1 MKNYKM
7 SSMFPFNYL
16 KLQHKFAL
24 AILGNI
30 LLVLIVFS
38 IIIDDYYEEKL
49 IQNVQEKH
57 VSIVKNLADDAV
69 DALLVRNY
77 SQLNIL
83 VNSAQEAVLSMYAY
97 VLDESGRVV
106 AHTDQKK
113 LGQDFELPKEN
124 GFFIEED
131 SRNGVTIRDFIV
143 PIQVKGEHIGYV
155 VLGINKGK
163 EIQFI
168 ANGLHTLRTK
178 LLVVSF
184 GLFSLGIFF
193 SVMLARVLTRRIYR
207 LKARIGQ
214 VQQGNLQVETSKVYS
229 ISCLEVFD
237 CPYQECPAYGK
248 PHCWTIAHT
257 FNAQQREC
265 VNCPVYKGACG
276 DEIGE
281 LELAFDQMVVELRNY
296 LDKLKETTKE
306 KSRLERL
313 YLLGQMSS
321 QMAHEIKNPLNAIH
335 GAAHYIKGNFQG
347 QMLQEFTDV
356 IVHESQ
362 RLNDIVSEF
371 LQFSKPGPVQ
381 ETVTDINVLIRETL
395 KLVDSDIQD
404 SSIELSFIPDEHVKS
419 LPLDAGKIK
428 QAVLNLVINAIQA
441 SPEYGQVEVRTKA
454 TDGYLKVQVIDAGQ
468 GIQPDDIENIFK
480 PFFTKKVHG
489 SGLGLAIV
497 EQNIREQKGTVQ
509 VNSLPGQGSTFT
521 ITLPVEAA

>member
-1 MKNYKM
+1 M
-7 SSMFPFNYL
+7 SPFKYL

-38 IIIDDYYEEKL
+38 IIIDEYYEEKL
-49 IQNVQEKH
+49 IDNVQEKH
-57 VSIVKNLADDAV
+57 VSIAKNLADDAV

-77 SQLNIL
+77 SQLDIL

-97 VLDESGRVV
+97 VLDDSGRVV
-106 AHTDQKK
+106 AHTDKKK
-113 LGQDFELPKEN
+113 LGQDFELPEEK
-124 GFFIEED
+124 GFFIKEE

-163 EIQFI
+163 ERQFI

-178 LLVVSF
+178 LLVVSV

-214 VQQGNLQVETSKVYS
+214 VQQGDLQVETSEAGR
-229 ISCLEVFD
+229 ISCKEVFN
-237 CPYQECPAYGK
+237 CPYQDCPAYGR
-248 PHCWTIAHT
+248 PHCWSIAHT
-257 FNAQQREC
+257 YNAWQEDC
-265 VNCPVYKGACG
+265 SNCPVYKRACG

-296 LDKLKETTKE
+296 LDELKETTKE

-321 QMAHEIKNPLNAIH
+321 QVAHEIKNPLNSIH
-335 GAAHYIKGNFQG
+335 GAAHYIKDNFQG
-347 QMLQEFTDV
+347 QMLQEFAEV
-356 IVHESQ
+356 IVLESQ

-381 ETVTDINVLIRETL
+381 ETVTDINALIKETL
-395 KLVDSDIQD
+395 KLVDSDVQNFRV
-404 SSIELSFIPDEHVKS
+404 ELNFSPDEHLSPVPMDS
-419 LPLDAGKIK
+419 GKVK

-441 SPEYGQVEVRTKA
+441 SPAYGQVRVRTTSA
-454 TDGYLKVQVIDAGQ
+454 DNCLKVQVIDSGQ
-468 GIQPDDIENIFK
+468 GIGPDDLENIFK
-480 PFFTKKVHG
+480 PFYTTKSRG
-489 SGLGLAIV
+489 SGLGLAIA
-497 EQNIREQKGTVQ
+497 EQNIREQRGSIQ
-509 VNSLPGQGSTFT
+509 VSSRPGHGSTFT
-521 ITLPVEAA
+521 IILPVKES